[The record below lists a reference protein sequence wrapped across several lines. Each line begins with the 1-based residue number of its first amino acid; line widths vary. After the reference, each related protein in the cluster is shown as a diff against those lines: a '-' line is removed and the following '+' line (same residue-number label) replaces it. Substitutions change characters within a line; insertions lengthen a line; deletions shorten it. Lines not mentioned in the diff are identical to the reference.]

1 MKNYLRR
8 FGLGL
13 LILSCVAGCASLPPP
28 SAPLEYAD
36 DLVAAGKLSASRQTP
51 IMLVF
56 THPDCPY
63 CVTAKKEHIE
73 QLHVSRNYGSKV
85 IVREV
90 EAENTKLALR
100 DFDGKATTH
109 AELARRYNIK
119 SVPTVIVVDARGKP
133 LGDPIIG
140 IVTPDF
146 YNLYLEQAIDAGR
159 LQLRRK

>member
-1 MKNYLRR
+1 MKNYLWR
-8 FGLGL
+8 FGFVF
-13 LILSCVAGCASLPPP
+13 LILSCVAGCASTPRP
-28 SAPLEYAD
+28 SAPLEFAD
-36 DLVAAGKLSASRQTP
+36 DLAAVGKLSTSRQTP

-56 THPDCPY
+56 TNPDCPY
-63 CVTAKKEHIE
+63 CAKAKKEHIE

-100 DFDGKATTH
+100 DFDGNSTTH
-109 AELARRYNIK
+109 ADLARRYNIK

-133 LGDPIIG
+133 LAEPIIG

-146 YNLYLEQAIDAGR
+146 YDLYLEQAIDAGR